1 MQIGVGDLLRYF
13 HLPTHTYTRD
23 VIRASPWL
31 LGINPVLERVRE
43 GGTHHFNVE
52 SSIFKHIFP
61 RKIAQSA
68 LSTSHNYEKRRLLLR
83 PTVHPSDGRR
93 FSLPCYTF
101 LDQELPPLAGW
112 LGYHNLL
119 AGGQKPLGLLLSY
132 WIDRQSERKNI
143 VAIIY
148 ILSFFFFAAAFYVI
162 VSNC

>member
-1 MQIGVGDLLRYF
+1 MLCLGLVGDLLRYF

-31 LGINPVLERVRE
+31 LGINPVLE
-43 GGTHHFNVE
+43 
-52 SSIFKHIFP
+52 
-61 RKIAQSA
+61 IAQSA